1 VFGDPPKHVVRIC
14 RFGAT
19 ERDAESQAWPMLP
32 TLSGG
37 ADMRLAV
44 VTFLLCGVM
53 WPMIASSQGRHRATQ
68 TIKNLSA
75 AIEGEANASHRYA
88 LFARRA
94 DEEGY
99 AQVAKLFRAAA
110 LAESIHQRNHEN
122 VLRDLGVEPERPKLA
137 DVKVGTTR
145 ENLEV
150 PIKGESKEQEEMYP
164 AMVKQA
170 LREDVPEAVTSFT
183 YALNTE
189 GEHARL
195 FRDALAQLGHNRP
208 VDYYVGETS
217 GDTVTKP
224 TQKEAYRKV
233 E

>member
-1 VFGDPPKHVVRIC
+1 MKV
-14 RFGAT
+14 
-19 ERDAESQAWPMLP
+19 
-32 TLSGG
+32 
-37 ADMRLAV
+37 AV
-44 VTFLLCGVM
+44 VALIAGLM
-53 WPMIASSQGRHRATQ
+53 WPAVAYSQQARKPTQ
-68 TIKNLSA
+68 TIKNLNE
-75 AIEGEANASHRYA
+75 AIEGEANASHRYT

-94 DEEGY
+94 DEDGF

-110 LAESIHQRNHEN
+110 LAESIHQRNHEK
-122 VLRDLGVEPERPKLA
+122 VLRDLGIEPKAPEVE

-150 PIKGESKEQEEMYP
+150 PIKGESNEKDEMYP
-164 AMVKQA
+164 EMVKQA
-170 LREDVPEAVTSFT
+170 RREGVPAAVTSFT
-183 YALNTE
+183 YALDTE
-189 GEHARL
+189 AKHARL
-195 FRDALAQLGHNRP
+195 FRDALAQLGHNRR

>member
-1 VFGDPPKHVVRIC
+1 MKLGLVV
-14 RFGAT
+14 
-19 ERDAESQAWPMLP
+19 
-32 TLSGG
+32 
-37 ADMRLAV
+37 
-44 VTFLLCGVM
+44 FLLCGVM
-53 WPMIASSQGRHRATQ
+53 LPAVAFSQEGRKSTQ
-68 TIKNLSA
+68 TIDNLNA
-75 AIEGEANASHRYA
+75 AIDGEANASHRYT
-88 LFARRA
+88 LFAAKA

-110 LAESIHQRNHEN
+110 LAESIHQRNHEK
-122 VLRDLGVEPERPKLA
+122 VLRDLGVEPRSPKLK

-150 PIKGESKEQEEMYP
+150 PVKGESQEQEEMYP

-170 LREDVPEAVTSFT
+170 RRDNVPEAVTSFM

-195 FRDALAQLGHNRP
+195 FNDALAQLGHNPRA
-208 VDYYVGETS
+208 DYYVGQTS
-217 GDTVTKP
+217 GDTVTTP
-224 TQKEAYRKV
+224 TQKETYRKV

>member
-1 VFGDPPKHVVRIC
+1 MK
-14 RFGAT
+14 
-19 ERDAESQAWPMLP
+19 
-32 TLSGG
+32 
-37 ADMRLAV
+37 LAV
-44 VTFLLCGVM
+44 VAFLLCGVM
-53 WPMIASSQGRHRATQ
+53 WPVVAFSQQGRKPTQ
-68 TIKNLSA
+68 TIDNLNA
-75 AIEGEANASHRYA
+75 AIEGEANASHRYT

-99 AQVAKLFRAAA
+99 RQVAKLFRAAA
-110 LAESIHQRNHEN
+110 LAESIHQRNHEK
-122 VLRDLGVEPERPKLA
+122 VLRDLGVEPKSPKLE

-150 PIKGESKEQEEMYP
+150 PVKGESKEQEEMYP

-170 LREDVPEAVTSFT
+170 RRDNVPEAVTSFT

-195 FRDALAQLGHNRP
+195 FRDALAQLGHNPR

-224 TQKEAYRKV
+224 THKETYRKV

>member
-1 VFGDPPKHVVRIC
+1 MKV
-14 RFGAT
+14 A
-19 ERDAESQAWPMLP
+19 
-32 TLSGG
+32 
-37 ADMRLAV
+37 AV
-44 VTFLLCGVM
+44 AFLLCGVM
-53 WPMIASSQGRHRATQ
+53 WPAIGFSQEGRKPTQ
-68 TIKNLSA
+68 TIANLNA
-75 AIEGEANASHRYA
+75 AIEGEANASHRYT

-94 DEEGY
+94 DDEGY

-110 LAESIHQRNHEN
+110 LAESLHQRNHEK
-122 VLRDLGVEPERPKLA
+122 VLRDLGVTPKSPTLE

-150 PIKGESKEQEEMYP
+150 PVKGESKEQEEMYP

-170 LREDVPEAVTSFT
+170 RRDNVPEAITSFT

-189 GEHARL
+189 AEHATL
-195 FRDALAQLGHNRP
+195 FRDALAQLGHNPR
-208 VDYYVGETS
+208 VDYYVGQTS

-224 TQKEAYRKV
+224 TEKEQYRKV

>member
-1 VFGDPPKHVVRIC
+1 MKLVV
-14 RFGAT
+14 
-19 ERDAESQAWPMLP
+19 
-32 TLSGG
+32 
-37 ADMRLAV
+37 V
-44 VTFLLCGVM
+44 FLLCGLV
-53 WPMIASSQGRHRATQ
+53 WPAMAFSQEGRKPQQ
-68 TIKNLSA
+68 TIKNLNA
-75 AIEGEANASHRYA
+75 AIEGEANASHRYS

-110 LAESIHQRNHEN
+110 LAESIHQRNHTK
-122 VLRDLGVEPERPKLA
+122 VLRGLGVEPVSPKLK

-150 PIKGESKEQEEMYP
+150 PVKGESKEQEEMYP

-170 LREDVPEAVTSFT
+170 RREDVPEAVTSFT
-183 YALNTE
+183 YALDTE

-195 FRDALAQLGHNRP
+195 FRNALAQLGHNPRA
-208 VDYYVGETS
+208 DYYVGETS

-224 TQKEAYRKV
+224 TQKETYQKV

>member
-1 VFGDPPKHVVRIC
+1 MK
-14 RFGAT
+14 
-19 ERDAESQAWPMLP
+19 
-32 TLSGG
+32 
-37 ADMRLAV
+37 LAII
-44 VTFLLCGVM
+44 TFLLCGVM
-53 WPMIASSQGRHRATQ
+53 LPAVAFSQEGRKPQQ
-68 TIKNLSA
+68 TIDNLNA
-75 AIEGEANASHRYA
+75 AIEGEANASHRYT

-110 LAESIHQRNHEN
+110 LAESIHRRNHEK
-122 VLRDLGVEPERPKLA
+122 VLRDLGVEPKPPKLE
-137 DVKVGTTR
+137 DVRVGTTR

-150 PIKGESKEQEEMYP
+150 PVKGERNEQEEMYP

-170 LREDVPEAVTSFT
+170 RRDNVPEAVTSFT

-189 GEHARL
+189 SEHARL
-195 FRDALAQLGHNRP
+195 FRDALAQLGRNPR

-217 GDTVTKP
+217 GETVTRP
-224 TQKEAYRKV
+224 TRKEAYRKV

>member
-1 VFGDPPKHVVRIC
+1 MKLTII
-14 RFGAT
+14 A
-19 ERDAESQAWPMLP
+19 
-32 TLSGG
+32 
-37 ADMRLAV
+37 
-44 VTFLLCGVM
+44 FLLCGL
-53 WPMIASSQGRHRATQ
+53 WPAVALSQEGQRPQQ
-68 TIKNLSA
+68 TIDNLNA
-75 AIEGEANASHRYA
+75 AIEGEANASHRYT

-99 AQVAKLFRAAA
+99 TQVAKLFRAAA
-110 LAESIHQRNHEN
+110 FAESIHQRNHQK
-122 VLRDLGVEPERPKLA
+122 VLRDVGVEPRSPKLK

-150 PIKGESKEQEEMYP
+150 PVKGERKEQDEMYP

-170 LREDVPEAVTSFT
+170 RRENVPEAVQSFT

-189 GEHARL
+189 GEHARM
-195 FRDALAQLGHNRP
+195 FRAALAELGHNPP

-224 TQKEAYRKV
+224 TRKEPYRKI

>member
-1 VFGDPPKHVVRIC
+1 MKLV
-14 RFGAT
+14 
-19 ERDAESQAWPMLP
+19 
-32 TLSGG
+32 
-37 ADMRLAV
+37 V
-44 VTFLLCGVM
+44 VTFVLCGLM
-53 WPMIASSQGRHRATQ
+53 WPAVAYSRDARRPQQ
-68 TIKNLSA
+68 TIDNLNT
-75 AIEGEANASHRYA
+75 AIEGEANATNRYT

-110 LAESIHQRNHEN
+110 LAESIHRRNHEK
-122 VLRDLGVEPERPKLA
+122 VLRDLGVEPKSPKLQ

-150 PIKGESKEQEEMYP
+150 PVKGESNEQEEMYP

-170 LREDVPEAVTSFT
+170 RRDNVPEAITSFT

-189 GEHARL
+189 AEHAQL
-195 FRDALAQLGHNRP
+195 FRDALARLGHNPR
-208 VDYYVGETS
+208 VDYYVGQTS

-224 TQKEAYRKV
+224 TQKETYKKV

>member
-1 VFGDPPKHVVRIC
+1 
-14 RFGAT
+14 
-19 ERDAESQAWPMLP
+19 
-32 TLSGG
+32 
-37 ADMRLAV
+37 MRMIIVAA
-44 VTFLLCGVM
+44 LLCGVM
-53 WPMIASSQGRHRATQ
+53 WPAVAISQEGRKPQQ
-68 TIKNLSA
+68 TINNLNA
-75 AIEGEANASHRYA
+75 AIEGEANASHRYT

-94 DEEGY
+94 DEEGNE
-99 AQVAKLFRAAA
+99 QVAKLFRAAA
-110 LAESIHQRNHEN
+110 LSESIHRRNHEK
-122 VLRDLGVEPERPKLA
+122 VLRDLGVEPKSPKLK

-150 PIKGESKEQEEMYP
+150 QVEGESKEQDEMYP

-170 LREDVPEAVTSFT
+170 RRDKVPEAVTSFT

-195 FRDALAQLGHNRP
+195 FRDALARFGQNPR

-217 GDTVTKP
+217 GDTATKP
-224 TQKEAYRKV
+224 TQKESYRKV

>member
-1 VFGDPPKHVVRIC
+1 
-14 RFGAT
+14 
-19 ERDAESQAWPMLP
+19 
-32 TLSGG
+32 
-37 ADMRLAV
+37 MRLPV
-44 VTFLLCGVM
+44 VAFFLCGLM
-53 WPMIASSQGRHRATQ
+53 WPAVSFSQQGGKPQQ
-68 TIKNLSA
+68 TIGNLNA
-75 AIEGEANASHRYA
+75 AIEGEANASHRYT

-110 LAESIHQRNHEN
+110 LAESIHLRNHEK
-122 VLRDLGVEPERPKLA
+122 VLRDLGIEPKSPKLE

-150 PIKGESKEQEEMYP
+150 PVKGESKEQEEMYP

-170 LREDVPEAVTSFT
+170 RRENVPEAVTSFT

-195 FRDALAQLGHNRP
+195 FRDALAQLGHNP
-208 VDYYVGETS
+208 QVDYYVGETS
-217 GDTVTKP
+217 GDTVTRP
-224 TQKEAYRKV
+224 TQKETYRKV
-233 E
+233 D

>member
-1 VFGDPPKHVVRIC
+1 
-14 RFGAT
+14 
-19 ERDAESQAWPMLP
+19 
-32 TLSGG
+32 
-37 ADMRLAV
+37 MRLAV
-44 VTFLLCGVM
+44 IGFLLRGVM
-53 WPMIASSQGRHRATQ
+53 WPAMGFSQEIREPQQ
-68 TIKNLSA
+68 TIDNLNT

-99 AQVAKLFRAAA
+99 TQVAKLFRAAS
-110 LAESIHQRNHEN
+110 LAESIHQRNHER
-122 VLRDLGVEPERPKLA
+122 VLRDLGVEVKSPKLE

-150 PIKGESKEQEEMYP
+150 PIKGESNEQEEMYP

-170 LREDVPEAVTSFT
+170 HRDNVPAAVTSFT

-189 GEHARL
+189 AEHARL
-195 FRDALAQLGHNRP
+195 FRDALAQLGHNP
-208 VDYYVGETS
+208 SVAYYVGETS
-217 GDTVTKP
+217 GDTVTTPRPNEK
-224 TQKEAYRKV
+224 YRKV

>member
-1 VFGDPPKHVVRIC
+1 MK
-14 RFGAT
+14 
-19 ERDAESQAWPMLP
+19 S
-32 TLSGG
+32 
-37 ADMRLAV
+37 AV
-44 VTFLLCGVM
+44 VAFLLCGLV
-53 WPMIASSQGRHRATQ
+53 WPGIALSQGARKPTQ
-68 TIKNLSA
+68 TIDNLNA
-75 AIEGEANASHRYA
+75 AIEGEANASHRYE

-110 LAESIHQRNHEN
+110 LAESIHQKNHEK
-122 VLRDLGVEPERPKLA
+122 VMRDLGVEAKSPKLA
-137 DVKVGTTR
+137 DVKIGTTR
-145 ENLEV
+145 QNLEV
-150 PIKGESKEQEEMYP
+150 PIKGERNEQDEMYP

-170 LREDVPEAVTSFT
+170 RRDDVPGAVTSFT

-189 GEHARL
+189 AEHARL
-195 FRDALAQLGHNRP
+195 FEDALAKLGHNPR

-224 TQKEAYRKV
+224 TQKESYRKV

>member
-1 VFGDPPKHVVRIC
+1 MKLGLVV
-14 RFGAT
+14 
-19 ERDAESQAWPMLP
+19 
-32 TLSGG
+32 
-37 ADMRLAV
+37 
-44 VTFLLCGVM
+44 FLLCGVM
-53 WPMIASSQGRHRATQ
+53 WPAVAFSQEGRKSTQ
-68 TIKNLSA
+68 TIDNLNA
-75 AIEGEANASHRYA
+75 AIDGEANASHRYT
-88 LFARRA
+88 LFAAKA

-110 LAESIHQRNHEN
+110 LAESIHQRNHEK
-122 VLRDLGVEPERPKLA
+122 VLRDLGVEPRSPKLK

-150 PIKGESKEQEEMYP
+150 PVKGESQEQEEMYP

-170 LREDVPEAVTSFT
+170 RRDNVPEAVTSFM

-195 FRDALAQLGHNRP
+195 FSDALAQLGHNPR
-208 VDYYVGETS
+208 VDYYVGQTS

-224 TQKEAYRKV
+224 TQKETYRKV
-233 E
+233 D

>member
-1 VFGDPPKHVVRIC
+1 MK
-14 RFGAT
+14 
-19 ERDAESQAWPMLP
+19 
-32 TLSGG
+32 
-37 ADMRLAV
+37 LAV
-44 VTFLLCGVM
+44 VAFLLCGLV
-53 WPMIASSQGRHRATQ
+53 WPTVAFSQEGRKPQQ
-68 TIKNLSA
+68 TIDNLNA
-75 AIEGEANASHRYA
+75 AIEGEANASHRYT

-99 AQVAKLFRAAA
+99 VQVAKLFRAAA
-110 LAESIHQRNHEN
+110 LAESIHQRNHEK
-122 VLRDLGVEPERPKLA
+122 VLRDLGIEPRAPKLE

-150 PIKGESKEQEEMYP
+150 PVKGESNEQEEMYP

-170 LREDVPEAVTSFT
+170 RRDNVPEAVTSFT

-195 FRDALAQLGHNRP
+195 FRDALAQLGHNPR

-224 TQKEAYRKV
+224 TQKETYRKID
-233 E
+233 

>member
-1 VFGDPPKHVVRIC
+1 MKPSVV
-14 RFGAT
+14 A
-19 ERDAESQAWPMLP
+19 
-32 TLSGG
+32 
-37 ADMRLAV
+37 
-44 VTFLLCGVM
+44 FLLCGLM
-53 WPMIASSQGRHRATQ
+53 WPAVVLSQDGRKPEQ
-68 TIKNLSA
+68 TIDNLNT
-75 AIEGEANASHRYA
+75 AIQGEANASHRYT

-110 LAESIHQRNHEN
+110 LAESIHQRNHEK
-122 VLRDLGVEPERPKLA
+122 VLRELGVEPKPPKLE
-137 DVKVGTTR
+137 DVKVGNTR
-145 ENLEV
+145 ANLEV
-150 PIKGESKEQEEMYP
+150 PVKGESNEQEEMYP
-164 AMVKQA
+164 AMVEQA
-170 LREDVPEAVTSFT
+170 RRDAVPEAVRSFR

-195 FRDALAQLGHNRP
+195 FRDALAQLGHNPR

-224 TQKEAYRKV
+224 TQKETYRKV